1 MDLDYNF
8 KALTEEGKV
17 IKGTRRSSDEFSLK
31 QALKKEG
38 LTLVHAEAIR
48 KGSMTNRFKGI
59 KITSGVNMQSK
70 IILYRNLSAMLGAGL
85 ALTRALSILERQT
98 KNKILRN
105 TIIDINDRIKKGST
119 LSLALTE
126 HKDIFSSLMISM
138 VQSGEE
144 SGNLVDSLKVVA
156 DQLEK
161 QYILNKKIK
170 GAMVY
175 PGVILSAMLVIG
187 IFMMVYIVPTLT
199 KTFSE
204 LNVDLPAST
213 QFIIDLSDYVQTN
226 LFTALILLFAFIFG
240 LIFAGKSRIGKKFF
254 DWAFLH
260 APVVKEIVIAIN
272 SARTTRTLAS
282 LLAAGVPFVRAIQIT
297 TEVVQNT
304 YYKEVLVQAEKQIQI
319 GGQISVVFKKYETLY
334 PAFVSEMM
342 AVGEE
347 TGELGKML
355 LNVATFYEDE
365 VEQKTKNMSTIIEPV
380 MMIVVGI
387 IVGFFAISM
396 ISPMYSLVDTI

>member
-17 IKGTRRSSDEFSLK
+17 IKGTRKSSDEFSLK
-31 QALKKEG
+31 QVLKKEG

-119 LSLALTE
+119 LSLALAE

-226 LFTALILLFAFIFG
+226 LFTALISS
-240 LIFAGKSRIGKKFF
+240 K
-254 DWAFLH
+254 
-260 APVVKEIVIAIN
+260 
-272 SARTTRTLAS
+272 
-282 LLAAGVPFVRAIQIT
+282 
-297 TEVVQNT
+297 
-304 YYKEVLVQAEKQIQI
+304 
-319 GGQISVVFKKYETLY
+319 
-334 PAFVSEMM
+334 
-342 AVGEE
+342 
-347 TGELGKML
+347 
-355 LNVATFYEDE
+355 
-365 VEQKTKNMSTIIEPV
+365 
-380 MMIVVGI
+380 
-387 IVGFFAISM
+387 
-396 ISPMYSLVDTI
+396 